1 MRRCVRVTLREK
13 SARTPLNRTLRLKEV
28 KPDASV
34 DENETGSMD
43 FVKNLRGISSPPG
56 STAQPLYLA
65 VYAALREALQEGR
78 WEIGNSFPSEASL
91 SGHFGASRITIR
103 HALRLLESDGYIRKS
118 RARRPVVVANG
129 PTIHAA
135 WIVESMDDIVAMV
148 GDARLEIKGWRRE
161 RSSPDAEILG
171 LRAATPLP
179 CLRGILSR
187 GQNAYARSIIY
198 FPPAIGSRLRRR
210 DFDDVVVFRVLQRE
224 LGVRIDDVRMTVWAE
239 LATPEDTADLGCD
252 VGSALLVTQLLYR
265 DDSGEL
271 VEIAYSRALASEAR
285 LSTRLVTSSRLS

>member
-1 MRRCVRVTLREK
+1 
-13 SARTPLNRTLRLKEV
+13 
-28 KPDASV
+28 
-34 DENETGSMD
+34 MD
-43 FVKNLRGISSPPG
+43 PVKNLQGGLSQ
-56 STAQPLYLA
+56 TAQPLYLV
-65 VYAALREALQEGR
+65 VYGALREALQEGR
-78 WEIGNSFPSEASL
+78 WGIGTSLPSEASL

-118 RARRPVVVANG
+118 RARRPVVVANS

-148 GDARLEIKGWRRE
+148 GDARLEIRSWRRE

-187 GQNAYARSIIY
+187 GQDAYARSIIY
-198 FPPAIGSRLRRR
+198 FPPTIGSRLRRR

-239 LATPEDTADLGCD
+239 LATPEDAAGLGCEA
-252 VGSALLVTQLLYR
+252 GSALLVTQLLYR
-265 DDSGEL
+265 DDTGEL